1 MNSLWSYL
9 FQLEKKPIFLPTAR
23 RKEAHFTLLKQE
35 GNSLVKKGH
44 FQEALEK
51 YSECL
56 AIKPDECALHTNRYE
71 KTTQTDARIDW
82 SLQQERLNYFTKET
96 LFERWVVWSPPP
108 QK

>member
-9 FQLEKKPIFLPTAR
+9 FQLEKKNIFLPTAR

-56 AIKPDECALHTNRYE
+56 AIKPDECALHTNRYK

-96 LFERWVVWSPPP
+96 LFERWVVWLPPP
-108 QK
+108 KK